1 MLVRL
6 VNLLSALLSPILGKL
21 FSFLEP
27 YRHRRWHHVS
37 PPARLCDPAAA
48 RVAPSASGPRHTRW
62 GIER

>member
-27 YRHRRWHHVS
+27 YATGDGTGFAIRRRHARRAFSKW
-37 PPARLCDPAAA
+37 PAPYTLE
-48 RVAPSASGPRHTRW
+48 H
-62 GIER
+62 

>member
-27 YRHRRWHHVS
+27 YATGDGTMSLLLRGFAIRRRHARRAFCKW
-37 PPARLCDPAAA
+37 PAPYTLE
-48 RVAPSASGPRHTRW
+48 H
-62 GIER
+62 